1 MSTPRHIG
9 ISIACS
15 LERAYALLAPPEHFP
30 LWASGLAGALRRAGD
45 GWLADTPHGAMPVRF
60 SPLNDYG
67 VLDHWLSPPGQAE
80 VYIPLRLLARDDGCE
95 LVLTLFRPP
104 GVDDARFEADAAWM
118 ARDLA
123 AAKAWLESQPA
134 S

>member
-1 MSTPRHIG
+1 MPCWRRRNIFHYG
-9 ISIACS
+9 RPAWPARC
-15 LERAYALLAPPEHFP
+15 AAP
-30 LWASGLAGALRRAGD
+30 ATA

-104 GVDDARFEADAAWM
+104 GVDDARFEADAAWV